1 MKTLE
6 IMFEQAQD
14 IVKFVDAINR
24 FDCPIDLKSDDCLVD
39 AKSIIS
45 AFAMCTVPNI
55 EMQIHAEECED
66 IIESVRPYVKI
77 NKE

>member
-39 AKSIIS
+39 ANLS
-45 AFAMCTVPNI
+45 
-55 EMQIHAEECED
+55 
-66 IIESVRPYVKI
+66 
-77 NKE
+77 

>member
-1 MKTLE
+1 MKTFG

-24 FDCPIDLKSDDCLVD
+24 FDCPIALKSDDCLVD

-45 AFAMCTVPNI
+45 AFAMCTSSNI
-55 EMQIHAEECED
+55 EMQIHAEDCEE
-66 IIESVRPYVKI
+66 IINSVKPFIKI
-77 NKE
+77 HEE